1 MSDLGGEREA
11 TTGTESGAGVHS
23 EAWAATIEDMQ
34 ETAAEL
40 ERNGWSVLTLTAG
53 DTSAEAPSDGESDR
67 FGMVYVVGDDD
78 GEAFEEAHDAG
89 TFPRYEVYRG
99 ERAGRVFLV
108 TVLLDPGTETAI
120 LLAGTY
126 ERDEARG
133 CLRAAAESGTM
144 YTHLHL
150 LDGTHLGSFEHE
162 SYEKFFPDDM
172 VASVVDEGEG
182 TVSDEGGS
190 DAAGDDGDDATG

>member
-1 MSDLGGEREA
+1 MSDQGGEREA
-11 TTGTESGAGVHS
+11 TVGTEPGAGVHS
-23 EAWAATIEDMQ
+23 EAWQATIEDMQ

-40 ERNGWSVLTLTAG
+40 ESNGWSVLTLTAG
-53 DTSAEAPSDGESDR
+53 DTSVEAPSDGESDR
-67 FGMVYVVGDDD
+67 FGMVYVIGDDD
-78 GEAFEEAHDAG
+78 GEAFKEAHDAG
-89 TFPRYEVYRG
+89 SFPRYEVYRG

-126 ERDEARG
+126 EREEARG
-133 CLRAAAESGTM
+133 CLQAAAEAGTM

-162 SYEKFFPDDM
+162 RYEKFFADDM
-172 VASVVDEGEG
+172 VESVVDD
-182 TVSDEGGS
+182 SDGAVTDEVADDAGG
-190 DAAGDDGDDATG
+190 DGDDSTT